1 LFFLNSTFILNS
13 KYLKKSKM
21 MKWKVLKEMGK
32 KLNPKKREKERE
44 YKKE

>member
-1 LFFLNSTFILNS
+1 
-13 KYLKKSKM
+13 